1 MESSSWPWLHLYTLA
16 SVIRQ
21 TNNATLDWVLVLVLL
36 VALFLAASAS
46 AAETAL
52 TSVSRIKIRNQAEEG
67 DLRAQRIRKMLETP
81 QNFLS
86 TILVVSNV
94 SVIVAT
100 TVSTILAI
108 NLFVNYGEIISTI
121 ILSFVVLVFC
131 EITPKTIAVQA
142 PETWAKRVAGPV
154 DGLSKVLHPIIVGL
168 TFITTGLVR
177 LIGGGAVRRGPFVT
191 EEELRL
197 LVEVGEEEGVLEED
211 EREMIHNVF
220 ELADTTVR
228 EIMVPRIDMV
238 TIEGSASVDEAM
250 DLIVQGGQSRI
261 PVYDTSID
269 NIMGVLYAKDLLRI
283 IRTNQHP
290 QHVREIVRPAYFVP
304 ESKHLDDLLRELQ
317 QQHVHIAIVID
328 EYGSVSGLV
337 TIEDLVEEIIGD
349 IQDEY
354 DREEQLLERISD
366 DEYLVNAK
374 ISLDELN
381 EELGSNLTSQ
391 DYDTLGGYVYAH
403 LDKIPTVGDVV
414 EGGGFTMTVMSTR
427 GRRVT
432 KVRLVRQRPQQVRP
446 DDHESSSGATPSP
459 PNSPVDSAAIS
470 PAVSSPAQNGAEP
483 HYSPPPQAS
492 AYNFEA
498 AEETASRPLR
508 VRTASG
514 RRNQNHSSPQAR
526 RRS

>member
-1 MESSSWPWLHLYTLA
+1 MESSSWPWHGLVNLIPVA
-16 SVIRQ
+16 SLNQANI
-21 TNNATLDWVLVLVLL
+21 ASIDWLL
-36 VALFLAASAS
+36 VVILLLALFLAASAS

-52 TSVSRIKIRNQAEEG
+52 TSVSRIKIRNEAETG
-67 DLRAQRIRKMLETP
+67 DPRSARILRMLENP

-108 NLFVNYGEIISTI
+108 NVFVQFGEIISTI
-121 ILSFVVLVFC
+121 LLSFIVLVFC
-131 EITPKTIAVQA
+131 EITPKTIAVQS
-142 PETWAKRVAGPV
+142 PETWAKRLAGPV
-154 DGLSKVLHPIIVGL
+154 EGVSKVLHPLIVGL
-168 TFITTGLVR
+168 TFITRGLVR
-177 LIGGGAVRRGPFVT
+177 LIGGRPVRRGPFVT

-197 LVEVGEEEGVLEED
+197 LVEVGEEEGVLEEE

-238 TIEGSASVDEAM
+238 TIAGNATVEAAM

-261 PVYDTSID
+261 PVYDISID
-269 NIMGVLYAKDLLRI
+269 NIIGVLYAKDLLRI
-283 IRTNQHP
+283 LRTQQHP
-290 QHVREIVRPAYFVP
+290 SQVSEMVRPAYFVP

-354 DREEQLLERISD
+354 DREEQLLEKVSD
-366 DEYLVNAK
+366 NEYLVNAK

-381 EELGSNLTSQ
+381 EELDTNLTSE
-391 DYDTLGGYVYAH
+391 DYDTLGGFVYGH

-414 EGGGFTMTVMSTR
+414 EAGGFIITVMSTR

-432 KVRLVRQRPQQVRP
+432 KVRLVRQGQLPTVSDEHEHSSGSPSGPLTSPNAPP
-446 DDHESSSGATPSP
+446 DQLESSDPPGEDGNDPRYSLPQPYRIDSSEGSG
-459 PNSPVDSAAIS
+459 
-470 PAVSSPAQNGAEP
+470 
-483 HYSPPPQAS
+483 
-492 AYNFEA
+492 
-498 AEETASRPLR
+498 SRPLR
-508 VRTASG
+508 TRATGRSRAS
-514 RRNQNHSSPQAR
+514 NPHSGQLR